1 MNSIWENEEI
11 VDDILRRFFDEF
23 FEEKILKETLL
34 SALQREG
41 RFKDKVKLH
50 IKQGVKM
57 RLADLYRMAVMLDL
71 KLGVL
76 NNMISLKSKVLH
88 SHKPKCRAS
97 FIHNNN
103 VYYTLEEIFE
113 THGEK
118 GYLERLDRLYSKKQ
132 GEGGK
137 EKSDLP
143 DAKA

>member
-23 FEEKILKETLL
+23 FEEKISQKDLL
-34 SALQREG
+34 CALNDGGNFENER
-41 RFKDKVKLH
+41 KLH

-57 RLADLYRMAVMLDL
+57 RVTDLYRMAVMLDL

-97 FIHNNN
+97 FCNVNNG
-103 VYYTLEEIFE
+103 VYRRLKNIFKA
-113 THGEK
+113 HDEK

-132 GEGGK
+132 GEG
-137 EKSDLP
+137 
-143 DAKA
+143 